1 MNYND
6 FKKTYKWM
14 LKKYPE
20 TSNFYDRND
29 ITIKMVVNRYYKS
42 GSHWKLLETNTEN
55 INNENYLNIVDAVP
69 FFKNLGGYEKI
80 DAGYTKYGYIPKF
93 LNSISPDRAEKITR
107 QFIFD

>member
-1 MNYND
+1 MNYDD
-6 FKKTYKWM
+6 FRKTYKWI

-20 TSNFYDRND
+20 TSNFFNRND
-29 ITIKMVVNRYYKS
+29 ITIKMVVNRYYKNGTKWS
-42 GSHWKLLETNTEN
+42 LTESLTEN
-55 INNENYLNIVDAVP
+55 ITPENYLNVVDAVP

-93 LNSISPDRAEKITR
+93 SNSISPDRTEKITR